1 MHRDLSCSAHRA
13 VDAWSPAENPST
25 RLFLFFFF
33 LKVEGIRWSHSVA
46 QHWAFIYLA
55 VLTRFTC
62 SEKKKEAQMQIHI
75 LLVNMVPVFVLWS
88 VDQPRLGRIP
98 LGCVLSE
105 AVPISS
111 LLKEVPA

>member
-1 MHRDLSCSAHRA
+1 
-13 VDAWSPAENPST
+13 
-25 RLFLFFFF
+25 
-33 LKVEGIRWSHSVA
+33 
-46 QHWAFIYLA
+46 
-55 VLTRFTC
+55 
-62 SEKKKEAQMQIHI
+62 MQIHI